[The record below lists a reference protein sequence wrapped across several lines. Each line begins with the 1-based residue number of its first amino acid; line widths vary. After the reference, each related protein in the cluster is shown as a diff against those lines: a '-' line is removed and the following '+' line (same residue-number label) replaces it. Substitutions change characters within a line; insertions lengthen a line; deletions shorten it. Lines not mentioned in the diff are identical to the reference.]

1 MHDEGS
7 NQVSRISS
15 PLGSES
21 SPAKLLPPRPIFG
34 APRNKGAFF
43 RSAGTP
49 TISTPSAGKASYR
62 SRLGGPIC
70 VVLVVINGW
79 STPHPSPAW
88 MLSPLD
94 GGWNLGILESRPGTD
109 VPFRWEE
116 EVPTWLQHHGHAV
129 QHNPL
134 VRGPL
139 PSEKEACLWPHGAF
153 PIRWMPSSHSCPRT
167 TPTI

>member
-70 VVLVVINGW
+70 VVLVVISGW
-79 STPHPSPAW
+79 STPIPAQPGCYHRL
-88 MLSPLD
+88 ME
-94 GGWNLGILESRPGTD
+94 GGILESWNPGPEQMFHF
-109 VPFRWEE
+109 VGKRKCRHGSSIMGMQL
-116 EVPTWLQHHGHAV
+116 VLQCCSG
-129 QHNPL
+129 
-134 VRGPL
+134 
-139 PSEKEACLWPHGAF
+139 
-153 PIRWMPSSHSCPRT
+153 RT
-167 TPTI
+167 TQSLDYC